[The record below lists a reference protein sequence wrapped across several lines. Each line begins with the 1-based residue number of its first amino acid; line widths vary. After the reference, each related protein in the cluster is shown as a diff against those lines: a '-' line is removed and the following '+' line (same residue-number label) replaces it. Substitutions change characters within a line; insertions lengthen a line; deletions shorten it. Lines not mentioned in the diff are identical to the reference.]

1 MISNGIMTVGPAS
14 SSTQTQSSVQS
25 PTTTSNQ
32 NSIQQ
37 QANSLPSQSS
47 NSYFKTDKSSY
58 MAMANPNEMATIS
71 GKINANGGVVVL
83 IIAKPDGTTEHI
95 TADVT
100 NVGDFRTLIIIDSS
114 FPKGMYTVNGSYQG
128 SDLGSVTFTVD

>member
-1 MISNGIMTVGPAS
+1 
-14 SSTQTQSSVQS
+14 
-25 PTTTSNQ
+25 
-32 NSIQQ
+32 
-37 QANSLPSQSS
+37 
-47 NSYFKTDKSSY
+47 

-83 IIAKPDGTTEHI
+83 IILKPDGTTEHI

-114 FPKGMYTVNGSYQG
+114 FPNGAYTINGSYQG